1 MALPVN
7 RPLKEWNLDTHLA
20 NITTSGATAV
30 CFTPVPF
37 IVVVTRVYGAQYAV
51 VSGGASIVS
60 ATVNG
65 GTPFATMTFTSGTAA
80 GQVVTPVLGTDT
92 MVPAQGVPVV
102 EGDVIS
108 FGSDGGSADGT
119 VACTFTAVLRRGI

>member
-37 IVVVTRVYGAQYAV
+37 TGVVTRVYGAQYAV

-60 ATVNG
+60 AAVNG

-102 EGDVIS
+102 SKVTS
-108 FGSDGGSADGT
+108 LASAR
-119 VACTFTAVLRRGI
+119 TADQPMETWHARSPRS

>member
-7 RPLKEWNLDTHLA
+7 RPLKEWNLDTPFA

-37 IVVVTRVYGAQYAV
+37 IGVVTRVYGAQYAV

-60 ATVNG
+60 AAVNG

-80 GQVVTPVLGTDT
+80 GQVVTQFWAPIRWFRPRVFLWSKVTSL
-92 MVPAQGVPVV
+92 A
-102 EGDVIS
+102 
-108 FGSDGGSADGT
+108 SAR
-119 VACTFTAVLRRGI
+119 TADQPMEPWHARSRRS